1 MPKKVKDNNP
11 QTEEKLTMFD
21 KATKNIFSFL
31 DSNYADKEILNAKDL
46 KIRSILNRELELSK
60 GVSQGSIVD
69 FVSSLNTKG
78 NKNMP
83 FARGQDNQ
91 PNTNELFTKNIN
103 DIFGYFQDIYKNKFI
118 EMDDLMFI
126 SKFIPALGEAVTTT
140 IDSMVSSDNVSES
153 VNLSF
158 NLPGNISDEDRDAI
172 LSEIEREEDELKL
185 RKKIKNIV
193 LKKTVVTGMHYVYA
207 KAYNDIFEEY
217 DAVKKKR
224 ESAVNQVA
232 KHQFSSPYKKDSAT
246 ESTYMKGN
254 IDYFPALENIQ
265 GIFNTSKTMEGTKL
279 SKNVVHDRMESF
291 YNSLPEVNFDISTV
305 YSEAMESVS
314 TLVECPGALEAFQKV
329 KDKKAEAWE
338 VKRKGSKKERD
349 SMSISFPDGTK
360 DINKKNSKTPKPSKF
375 NITGTYIKYINAKNL
390 IPLKVFDQVI
400 GYYLIHPKNKRKNSS
415 RDVSGITSIGN
426 TLFSALNVGEEK
438 KQDAIQRIV
447 DTISE
452 GIMNSFDKKFV
463 TENVEYKKMI
473 ADCVI
478 ANGLVDK
485 DYNIQ
490 FIPESD
496 IIPFVIQET
505 EDGFGESILAN
516 SIFPGK
522 ALLSMI
528 VTRMLNYVNKTGNK
542 TIGHV
547 HRSKVDPLDN
557 NRLNR
562 IIRDLQD
569 QDITFND
576 LLSPN
581 LLFNKFNRDG
591 NYLMPTSVNGEHLIE
606 FETQEGQNIDM
617 TPEYE
622 KILQDMTIMGTGVP
636 TVIMEYTSNTID
648 FQKQIV
654 SAHIKYA
661 GHIANLQSD
670 VEPALTTLYKKI
682 CVNSNLS
689 DAQKLICEQSLTV
702 TLPRPRALKNTND
715 AEFLDILT
723 RSAESIADLKL
734 GRDSVTNT
742 EVFPNGQMIK
752 EKLMYR
758 IAKQNA
764 PYIDWDE
771 IEEAEKESRLEISEF
786 EMNKDS
792 TGDKNG
798 DIGESSF

>member
-1 MPKKVKDNNP
+1 MPRKVKEKNT
-11 QTEEKLTMFD
+11 QTSEKLTMFD
-21 KATKNIFSFL
+21 KATRNIFSFL
-31 DSNYADKEILNAKDL
+31 DNNYTDKQILNEKDQKL
-46 KIRSILNRELELSK
+46 RSILNRELELTK
-60 GVSQGSIVD
+60 GVSQGSIID
-69 FVSSLNTKG
+69 FVSSLNMTR

-83 FARGQDNQ
+83 FASGQNNQ
-91 PNTNELFTKNIN
+91 PNTNDLFTKNIN
-103 DIFGYFQDIYKNKFI
+103 DIFGYFQDIYKNKYI

-126 SKFIPALGEAVTTT
+126 SKFIPALGEAVSTTL
-140 IDSMVSSDNVSES
+140 DSMVSSDNVSES

-158 NLPGNISDEDRDAI
+158 NLPGNIAEEDRDAI
-172 LSEIEREEDELKL
+172 LSEIEREEDDLKL

-193 LKKTVVTGMHYVYA
+193 FKKTLVTGLHYVYA
-207 KAYNDIFEEY
+207 KSYNSIFEEY
-217 DAVKKKR
+217 DVVKKKR
-224 ESAVNQVA
+224 EAMVSQG
-232 KHQFSSPYKKDSAT
+232 KTQQFSSGYGKKETAT
-246 ESTYMKGN
+246 ESSTFMKGA
-254 IDYFPALENIQ
+254 IDYAPALENIQ
-265 GIFNTSKTMEGTKL
+265 SIFNTSKTTEGTKL
-279 SKNVVHDRMESF
+279 SKNIIHDRMSSF

-314 TLVECPGALEAFQKV
+314 TLVECPSALEAFQKI
-329 KDKKAEAWE
+329 KDKKASQ
-338 VKRKGSKKERD
+338 KSTTKKKD
-349 SMSISFPDGTK
+349 PLTIQFPDGTK
-360 DINKKNSKTPKPSKF
+360 DINNKNAKDPTPSKF

-390 IPLKVFDQVI
+390 IPLKVFEQVI
-400 GYYLIHPKNKRKNSS
+400 GYYLIHPKNKKKNSN
-415 RDVSGITSIGN
+415 RDVTGITSIGN
-426 TLFSALNVGEEK
+426 TLFSALNIGEEK
-438 KQDAIQRIV
+438 KQDAIQKVV

-463 TENVEYKKMI
+463 TENAEYKKMI

-478 ANGLVDK
+478 ANGLIDK

-496 IIPFVIQET
+496 IIPFVIQEN
-505 EDGFGESILAN
+505 EDGFGESILIN

-528 VTRMLNYVNKTGNK
+528 VTRMLNYINKTGNK

-562 IIRDLQD
+562 VIRDLQD

-591 NYLMPTSVNGEHLIE
+591 NYLMPTSVDGARLIE

-622 KILQDMTIMGTGVP
+622 KILQDMTIMGTSVP
-636 TVIMEYTSNTID
+636 TVIMEYVGSAD

-654 SAHIKYA
+654 SAHIKFA
-661 GHIANLQSD
+661 DHIANLQSD
-670 VEPALTTLYKKI
+670 VEPSLTTLYKKI
-682 CVNSNLS
+682 CANSNLS

-702 TLPRPRALKNTND
+702 SLPKPRALKNTND
-715 AEFLDILT
+715 AEYLDTLT
-723 RSAESIADLKL
+723 RSAEAIADLKL

-742 EVFPNGQMIK
+742 DVFPNGQLIK

-758 IAKQNA
+758 IARQNA
-764 PYIDWDE
+764 PFIDWDE
-771 IEEAEKESRLEISEF
+771 IDDAEKEVRIEVSEF
-786 EMNKDS
+786 EMRKDS
-792 TGDKNG
+792 SNEMNENMGDNP
-798 DIGESSF
+798 F

>member
-1 MPKKVKDNNP
+1 MPRKVKEEKNT
-11 QTEEKLTMFD
+11 QTSEKLTMFD
-21 KATKNIFSFL
+21 KATRNIFSFL
-31 DSNYADKEILNAKDL
+31 DNNYTDKQILNEKDQKL
-46 KIRSILNRELELSK
+46 RSILNRELELTK
-60 GVSQGSIVD
+60 GVSQGSIID
-69 FVSSLNTKG
+69 FVSSLNMTK

-83 FARGQDNQ
+83 FASGQNNQ
-91 PNTNELFTKNIN
+91 PNTNDLFTKNIN

-126 SKFIPALGEAVTTT
+126 SKFIPALGEAVSTTLV
-140 IDSMVSSDNVSES
+140 SMVSSDNVSES

-158 NLPGNISDEDRDAI
+158 NLPGNIAAEDRDAI
-172 LSEIEREEDELKL
+172 LSEIKREEDDLKL

-193 LKKTVVTGMHYVYA
+193 FKKTLVTGIHYVYA
-207 KAYNDIFEEY
+207 KAYNSIFEEY
-217 DAVKKKR
+217 DVVKKKQ
-224 ESAVNQVA
+224 EAMTSQG
-232 KHQFSSPYKKDSAT
+232 KKQPFSSDHSKKETAT
-246 ESTYMKGN
+246 ESSTFMKGT
-254 IDYFPALENIQ
+254 IDYAPALENIQ
-265 GIFNTSKTMEGTKL
+265 GIFNTSKTTEGTKL
-279 SKNVVHDRMESF
+279 SKNAIHDRMSSF

-305 YSEAMESVS
+305 YSEAIESVS
-314 TLVECPGALEAFQKV
+314 TLVECPSALEAFQKI
-329 KDKKAEAWE
+329 KDKKAAQ
-338 VKRKGSKKERD
+338 KSTAKEKD
-349 SMSISFPDGTK
+349 PLTIQFPDGTK
-360 DINKKNSKTPKPSKF
+360 DINNKNAKDPTPSKF

-400 GYYLIHPKNKRKNSS
+400 GYYLIHPKNKKKNSN
-415 RDVSGITSIGN
+415 RDVTGITSIGN
-426 TLFSALNVGEEK
+426 TLFSALNIGEEK
-438 KQDAIQRIV
+438 KQDAIQKVV

-463 TENVEYKKMI
+463 TKNVEYKKMI

-478 ANGLVDK
+478 ANGLIDK

-496 IIPFVIQET
+496 IIPFVIQEN
-505 EDGFGESILAN
+505 EDGFGESILIN

-522 ALLSMI
+522 TLLSMI
-528 VTRMLNYVNKTGNK
+528 VTRMLNYINKTGNK

-562 IIRDLQD
+562 VIRDLQD

-591 NYLMPTSVNGEHLIE
+591 NYLMPTSVDGARLIE

-617 TPEYE
+617 HPEYE

-636 TVIMEYTSNTID
+636 TVIMEYIGSAD

-654 SAHIKYA
+654 SAHIKFA
-661 GHIANLQSD
+661 DHIANLQSD
-670 VEPALTTLYKKI
+670 VEPSLTTLYKKI
-682 CVNSNLS
+682 CANSNLS

-702 TLPRPRALKNTND
+702 TLPKPRALKNTND
-715 AEFLDILT
+715 AEYLDTLS
-723 RSAESIADLKL
+723 RSAEAIADLKL

-742 EVFPNGQMIK
+742 DVFPNGQLIK

-758 IAKQNA
+758 IARQNA
-764 PYIDWDE
+764 PFIDWDE
-771 IEEAEKESRLEISEF
+771 IDDAEKEVRIEVSEF
-786 EMNKDS
+786 EMRKDS
-792 TGDKNG
+792 SNEMNENMGDNP
-798 DIGESSF
+798 F